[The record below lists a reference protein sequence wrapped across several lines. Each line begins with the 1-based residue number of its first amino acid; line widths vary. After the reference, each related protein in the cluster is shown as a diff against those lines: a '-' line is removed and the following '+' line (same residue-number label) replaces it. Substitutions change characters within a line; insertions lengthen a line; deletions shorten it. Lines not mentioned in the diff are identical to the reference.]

1 MTCAVASEDTRWL
14 YTAGKDGYIIKWDL
28 QSGRKAH
35 TFYKVRSSKEKGKG
49 KAKDSAQQ
57 EVEGHTD
64 EVWQLAVSPDGR
76 LLASGGKDR
85 RVGVWDVEKDVWL
98 KGFRNHRNS
107 VSVRAL
113 ILLNRVFPL
122 KIIILR
128 H

>member
-28 QSGRKAH
+28 QYGRKVH
-35 TFYKVRSSKEKGKG
+35 TFYKVRSAKEKGKG
-49 KAKDSAQQ
+49 KAKDAAPQ

-107 VSVRAL
+107 VSVRTPVPLYVA
-113 ILLNRVFPL
+113 FPL
-122 KIIILR
+122 NITMLR